1 MAART
6 PMTLITGPLGSG
18 KTTLLRH
25 ILDTLNRKIAIL
37 MNEFGEIAIDSKII
51 QGKDIQIAELGG
63 GCVCCSLQGEFEAA
77 VREILQVVTPDV
89 IVVETTGL
97 AEPEALIFDIE
108 ESLNEV
114 RLDGVITI
122 IDADSLVRFP
132 QIGHTSRLQIQD
144 ADLILLN
151 KIDLIETGQAAAV
164 EGKLQAINDTA
175 PIVRTVRAEVDPELL
190 FGIFRDRTASPAPH
204 LHQPEFESFSFLAK
218 AAYSRECLS
227 AWAGELVS
235 WGVYRAK
242 GFVRADGEWWLFNY
256 VAGRWEFEPFEA
268 DKAALVFIGKGV
280 IAHKGKILAAL
291 AECEPC
297 NTDFS
302 KT

>member
-25 ILDTLNRKIAIL
+25 ILATLNRRIAIL
-37 MNEFGEIAIDSKII
+37 MNEFGEIAIDSRII

-77 VREILQVVTPDV
+77 VREILAVATPDV

-108 ESLNEV
+108 DSLNEV
-114 RLDGVITI
+114 RLDGVIAVA
-122 IDADSLVRFP
+122 DADSLVRFP
-132 QIGHTSRLQIQD
+132 QIGHTSRLQVQD

-151 KIDLIETGQAAAV
+151 KIDLIEPSQAAAV
-164 EGKLQAINDTA
+164 EEKLRGINETA
-175 PIVRTVRAEVDPELL
+175 AIVRTIRAEVDPQLL
-190 FGIFRDRTASPAPH
+190 FGIFRDRTATPASH
-204 LHQPEFESFSFLAK
+204 LHQPEFESFSYSAEGL
-218 AAYSRECLS
+218 YSRECLN
-227 AWAGELVS
+227 AWAEELFG

-242 GFVRADGEWWLFNY
+242 GFVRADEEWWLFNY
-256 VAGRWEFEPFEA
+256 VAGRWEFEAFETEQGV
-268 DKAALVFIGKGV
+268 LVFIGKGV
-280 IAHKGKILAAL
+280 IGHREKIIAAL
-291 AECEPC
+291 A
-297 NTDFS
+297 
-302 KT
+302 

>member
-25 ILDTLNRKIAIL
+25 ILATLNRRIAIL
-37 MNEFGEIAIDSKII
+37 MNEFGEIAIDSRII

-77 VREILQVVTPDV
+77 VREILAVATPDV

-108 ESLNEV
+108 DSLNEV
-114 RLDGVITI
+114 RLDGVIAVA
-122 IDADSLVRFP
+122 DADSLVRFP
-132 QIGHTSRLQIQD
+132 QIGHTSRLQVQD

-151 KIDLIETGQAAAV
+151 KIDLIEPSQAAAV
-164 EGKLQAINDTA
+164 EEKLRGINETA
-175 PIVRTVRAEVDPELL
+175 AIVRTIRAEVDPQLL
-190 FGIFRDRTASPAPH
+190 FGIFRDRTATPASH
-204 LHQPEFESFSFLAK
+204 LHQPEFESFSYSAEGL
-218 AAYSRECLS
+218 YSRECLN
-227 AWAGELVS
+227 AWAEELFG

-242 GFVRADGEWWLFNY
+242 GFVRADEEWWLFNY
-256 VAGRWEFEPFEA
+256 VAGRWEFEPFETEQGV
-268 DKAALVFIGKGV
+268 LVFIGKGV
-280 IAHKGKILAAL
+280 IGHREKIIAAL
-291 AECEPC
+291 AGCELC
-297 NTDFS
+297 NTDSS

>member
-1 MAART
+1 
-6 PMTLITGPLGSG
+6 MTLIAGPLGSG

-25 ILDTLNRKIAIL
+25 ILATLDRTIAIL

-51 QGKDIQIAELGG
+51 QGKNVQIAELGG

-77 VREILQVVTPDV
+77 VREILQVATPDV

-108 ESLNEV
+108 ESLPDV
-114 RLDGVITI
+114 RLDGVITV

-164 EGKLQAINDTA
+164 EGKLQEINDA
-175 PIVRTVRAEVDPELL
+175 AAIVRTVRAEVDPQLL
-190 FGIFRDRTASPAPH
+190 FGIFRDRTANPAPH
-204 LHQPEFESFSFLAK
+204 LHQPEFESFSFASDGT
-218 AAYSRECLS
+218 YSRECLS
-227 AWAGELVS
+227 DWAGELLD

-242 GFVRADGEWWLFNY
+242 GFVQANGEWWLFNY
-256 VAGRWEFEPFEA
+256 VAGRWEFEPFET
-268 DKAALVFIGKGV
+268 DTAALVFIGKGV
-280 IAHKGKILAAL
+280 IEHKEQILESL
-291 AECEPC
+291 AECELC
-297 NTDFS
+297 NTDSS
-302 KT
+302 KM

>member
-1 MAART
+1 MAPRT

-25 ILDTLNRKIAIL
+25 ILGTLNRKIAIL
-37 MNEFGEIAIDSKII
+37 MNEFGEIAIDSKIV

-77 VREILQVVTPDV
+77 VREILQVVTPEV

-108 ESLNEV
+108 ESLTDV
-114 RLDGVITI
+114 RLDGVVTVT
-122 IDADSLVRFP
+122 DADSLVRFP

-151 KIDLIETGQAAAV
+151 KIDLVETGQAATV
-164 EGKLQAINDTA
+164 QEKLEAINETA
-175 PIVRTVRAEVDPELL
+175 AIVRTVRAEVDPQLL

-204 LHQPEFESFSFLAK
+204 LHQPEFESFSFLPEAE
-218 AAYSRECLS
+218 YSRECLS
-227 AWAGELVS
+227 AWAGDLLN
-235 WGVYRAK
+235 WDVYRSK
-242 GFVRADGEWWLFNY
+242 GFVRADERWWLFNY

-268 DKAALVFIGKGV
+268 DQAALVFIGKGV
-280 IAHKGKILAAL
+280 SAHKEEILRAL
-291 AECEPC
+291 AECVLC
-297 NTDFS
+297 DTDSS

>member
-1 MAART
+1 
-6 PMTLITGPLGSG
+6 
-18 KTTLLRH
+18 
-25 ILDTLNRKIAIL
+25 

-77 VREILQVVTPDV
+77 VREILQVVTTDV

-108 ESLNEV
+108 ESLTDV
-114 RLDGVITI
+114 RLDGVITVV
-122 IDADSLVRFP
+122 DADSLVRFP

-151 KIDLIETGQAAAV
+151 KIDLVDAGQAAAA
-164 EGKLQAINDTA
+164 EEKLESFNDTA
-175 PIVRTVRAEVDPELL
+175 AIVQSIRAEVDPQLL
-190 FGIFRDRTASPAPH
+190 FGIFRDRTVSPAPH
-204 LHQPEFESFSFLAK
+204 IHQTEFESFSLSLQT
-218 AAYSRECLS
+218 AYSRDCLS
-227 AWAGELVS
+227 AWAQSLQN
-235 WGVYRAK
+235 WGVYRSK
-242 GFVRADGEWWLFNY
+242 GFVQADGQSWLFNY
-256 VAGRWEFEPFEA
+256 VAGRWEFEPFDA
-268 DKAALVFIGKGV
+268 DQAVLVFIGKG
-280 IAHKGKILAAL
+280 IAANRQKILEAL
-291 AECEPC
+291 ARCELC

>member
-1 MAART
+1 MASRT

-25 ILDTLNRKIAIL
+25 ILASVDRKIAIL

-51 QGKDIQIAELGG
+51 QGKDVQIAELGG

-108 ESLNEV
+108 ESLTDV
-114 RLDGVITI
+114 RLDGVITV
-122 IDADSLVRFP
+122 IDADSLIRFP
-132 QIGHTSRLQIQD
+132 QIGHTSRMQIED

-151 KIDLIETGQAAAV
+151 KIDLIETSQAAAV
-164 EGKLQAINDTA
+164 EDKLEAINETA
-175 PIVRTVRAEVDPELL
+175 AIVRTVRAEIDPQLL
-190 FGIFRDRTASPAPH
+190 FGIFRDRTATPAPH
-204 LHQPEFESFSFLAK
+204 LHQPEFDSFSILPEAG
-218 AAYSRECLS
+218 YSRECLS
-227 AWAGELVS
+227 AWAGQLQE
-235 WGVYRAK
+235 WGVYRSK
-242 GFVRADGEWWLFNY
+242 GFVQSEGEWLLFNY

-268 DKAALVFIGKGV
+268 DKAALVFIGKSV
-280 IAHKGKILAAL
+280 TVHREDILEAL
-291 AECEPC
+291 AECELC
-297 NTDFS
+297 NTNSS